1 MYPSCLTR
9 LSAKIEHTRSKVLR
23 CLCNFLSC
31 LSKLSMLVSCPC
43 CCTSP
48 VVPSLSSPWLFSSS
62 SCSPAASPDCV
73 CLNLCTFFN
82 TVQKGRQLAILKF
95 RAWNLLRV
103 TWQER
108 DNLGIGLLYTY
119 LYIYIYVCSWIGTES
134 RIHRNIFTWISWV
147 VWHSPEYLNPN
158 NLGTPRCNITII
170 ATWIFNHRV
179 LVFFV
184 ILYICGQPLE
194 HAWVPELFATACHKL
209 PEQWHHCASPSQTL
223 SHQGF
228 RSTWSRGSSM
238 TTSKSNN
245 NFIFPIAREG
255 RT

>member
-119 LYIYIYVCSWIGTES
+119 LYIYMC
-134 RIHRNIFTWISWV
+134 V
-147 VWHSPEYLNPN
+147 VELALNPESTEIFL
-158 NLGTPRCNITII
+158 LGL
-170 ATWIFNHRV
+170 A
-179 LVFFV
+179 
-184 ILYICGQPLE
+184 
-194 HAWVPELFATACHKL
+194 ELFGIV
-209 PEQWHHCASPSQTL
+209 L
-223 SHQGF
+223 SIWTQII
-228 RSTWSRGSSM
+228 WEPRGA
-238 TTSKSNN
+238 
-245 NFIFPIAREG
+245 ILQ
-255 RT
+255 